1 MSFIRNKYNQLYLWS
16 LLLVSL
22 ASCKMQQK
30 YSRPDLP
37 LPGQFTSVSE
47 TDSGSIADISWDSF
61 FTDTTLQA
69 LIRKGL
75 SYNYDL
81 QIALKHIAAAHE
93 QVKQAKALQIPQVDL
108 QVTGQITR
116 PSDNS
121 LNGITANSFLG
132 KSYIEDYNANVAI
145 SWEADIWGKLSMQK
159 QASVAQY
166 LQTEEAAKAVQTKL
180 ISDIAQSYYNLLMLD
195 EQLTVAKS
203 NLQLSDS
210 TLFMTQLQKDAG
222 NVTGLAVEQAE
233 AQRQATAIL
242 IPGLEQSIAL
252 QEHAL
257 CILTGDLP
265 GSVKRDVELSRVNI
279 PDNLSTGIPAAM
291 VSRRPDVHAA
301 ELALIIANKRVGI
314 AKASMYPS
322 LNITLDGGLNSFKAS
337 NWFNVP
343 ASLFGLA
350 AGGVVQPLIEH
361 RTLTTK
367 YKTARIQRDESV
379 LVFRQSVLNAV
390 GEVMDALV
398 KADKLKQQQQISMAR
413 VETLN
418 KAVSNAQLLFK
429 SGMATYLEVIT
440 AQSNALQAQLDMAY
454 VQKQRLGAN
463 IDLYRALGGGRN

>member
-1 MSFIRNKYNQLYLWS
+1 MLFIRNKYNQLYLWS

-37 LPGQFTSVSE
+37 LPGQFSSASKADTASV
-47 TDSGSIADISWDSF
+47 ADISWDRF
-61 FTDTTLQA
+61 FTDTTLQG

-81 QIALKHIAAAHE
+81 QIALKHIEAAHE
-93 QVKQAKALQIPQVDL
+93 QLKQAKALQIPQVDL
-108 QVTGQITR
+108 LVTGQINR

-159 QASVAQY
+159 QASLAQY

-195 EQLTVAKS
+195 EQLAVAKS

-242 IPGLEQSIAL
+242 IPVLEQSIAL

-265 GSVKRDVELSRVNI
+265 GSVKRDVELNRVNI
-279 PDNLSTGIPAAM
+279 PDDLSTGIPAAI

-301 ELALIIANKRVGI
+301 ELALIVANKRVGI

-361 RTLTTK
+361 RTLKTK
-367 YKTARIQRDESV
+367 YRTARIQRDESV

-398 KADKLKQQQQISMAR
+398 KADKLKQQHQITIAR

-418 KAVSNAQLLFK
+418 KAVSDAQLLFK

-454 VQKQRLGAN
+454 VQKQRLAAN